1 MVKHA
6 DITNAN
12 LLAAI
17 KQNKICLGGNI
28 TMKIYGTLQCK
39 SGKRLKK
46 QNRIFF
52 KSENEALVLGYRP
65 CGHCMNEKYKIWKA
79 LKKK

>member
-1 MVKHA
+1 MIKHA
-6 DITNAN
+6 DTTNAN

-28 TMKIYGTLQCK
+28 PMEIYGTLQCK

-46 QNRIFF
+46 QHRIFF
-52 KSENEALVLGYRP
+52 KSENEALALGYRP
-65 CGHCMNEKYKIWKA
+65 CGHCMRKQYNIWKV
-79 LKKK
+79 LKK